1 MNYALYSQLL
11 WIWMAVALVAFL
23 YLLRKNAPYGRHVR
37 PGWGPTLDNR
47 LGWFL
52 MEFPVVVV
60 FLSAL
65 LWNGPDISLLP
76 GLFSACFLF
85 HYLNRSIIYPLRL
98 RTTGKRMPLAI
109 VLSAVGFNF
118 FNGFFLGYYF
128 SHFANYPDSWLLDA
142 RFLAG
147 QVLFWAGLAINW
159 HSDHILIHLRKPGST
174 NYVIPKGGLF
184 RWISCP
190 NLFGEMLEWTG
201 FALMTWCLPAFAF
214 AVWTA
219 ANLIP
224 RAMAHHRWYRET
236 FPGYPED
243 RKAVLP
249 WML

>member
-11 WIWMAVALVAFL
+11 WIWIAVALVAFL
-23 YLLRKNAPYGRHVR
+23 YLLRENAPYGRHVR

-65 LWNGPDISLLP
+65 LWSGPDISLLP
-76 GLFSACFLF
+76 GLFSACFLC

-98 RTTGKRMPLAI
+98 RTLGKRMPLAI

-118 FNGFFLGYYF
+118 INGFFLGYYF
-128 SHFANYPDSWLLDA
+128 SHFAEYPDSWLLDS

-147 QVLFWAGLAINW
+147 LVLFWAGLAINW
-159 HSDHILIHLRKPGST
+159 HSDNILIHLRKPGT
-174 NYVIPKGGLF
+174 TDYVIPEGGLF

-201 FALMTWCLPAFAF
+201 FALMTWCLPALAF
-214 AVWTA
+214 AIWTA
-219 ANLIP
+219 ANLVP
-224 RAMAHHRWYRET
+224 RAMAHHRWYRQT
-236 FPGYPED
+236 FSGYPGD
-243 RKAVLP
+243 RKAIIP